1 MILELLKQIPI
12 SWILGG
18 VASFLAVILY
28 KLNLHKA
35 KKLGQDEII
44 NKKISLDLEALLA
57 LKKKAEAIRAQ
68 TNKNKSCVPNDWDEL
83 DRLHRETGRTTLS
96 QISGA
101 SVCTEMRSSS
111 RSNKKND
118 AS

>member
-1 MILELLKQIPI
+1 MFNLPLDLIGILTAL
-12 SWILGG
+12 LGG
-18 VASFLAVILY
+18 VGFIFFKFAQKKEEGRQEVISKQKDLDF
-28 KLNLHKA
+28 KNLLDHKH
-35 KKLGQDEII
+35 KEEVL
-44 NKKISLDLEALLA
+44 
-57 LKKKAEAIRAQ
+57 RAQ
-68 TNKNKSCVPNDWDEL
+68 TNKDKSCIPNDWDEL